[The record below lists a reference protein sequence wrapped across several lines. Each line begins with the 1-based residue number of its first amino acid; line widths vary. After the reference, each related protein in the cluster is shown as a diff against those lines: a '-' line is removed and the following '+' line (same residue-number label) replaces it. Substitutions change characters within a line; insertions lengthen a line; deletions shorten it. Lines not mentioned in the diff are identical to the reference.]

1 MSVKLKRYVTN
12 TNSYRENGSLSDDIF
27 TRNILRH
34 NCFMFKYSVK
44 KAVNEITARQTRT
57 GLYIHDVIIVC
68 SIEYLTTQIELV
80 LCQLS
85 YNSRTVYKIMDYLT
99 LRLLSSL
106 WNIYHSTKA
115 CFFDP
120 PCQWR
125 RQRGEGGSSPLW
137 VDVQKLCNY
146 VYALQKMCQLLGDFV
161 L

>member
-44 KAVNEITARQTRT
+44 KAVSEITARQTRT
-57 GLYIHDVIIVC
+57 GLYIHDVIRVC
-68 SIEYLTTQIELV
+68 SIEYLTTQIALV
-80 LCQLS
+80 LCQFS

-106 WNIYHSTKA
+106 WNIYHSH
-115 CFFDP
+115 
-120 PCQWR
+120 R
-125 RQRGEGGSSPLW
+125 RRLHRGNRELRPGTHARTAANVAFCPGTFHG
-137 VDVQKLCNY
+137 C
-146 VYALQKMCQLLGDFV
+146 ALIF
-161 L
+161 